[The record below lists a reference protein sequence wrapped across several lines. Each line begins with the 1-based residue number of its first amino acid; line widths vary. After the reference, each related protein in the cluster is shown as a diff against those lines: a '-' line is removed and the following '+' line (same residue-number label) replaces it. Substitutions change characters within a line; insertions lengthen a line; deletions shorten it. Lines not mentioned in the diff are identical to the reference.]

1 MPKKTARPPRKT
13 AAKPKPTSP
22 RKPKK
27 AKRRHVKAVPVHS
40 SGGFVTARFAD
51 GPKLLLIK
59 NIFDNRW
66 AVPKGHVDPGE
77 TSEQAAIREIKEE
90 TGLDA
95 AIRKPLGKNTY
106 YFRGLR
112 GPEKGKTVRKTVDMY
127 LLEAIGD
134 TTIYPEKLDPHDKLV
149 KEARWFSPD
158 EAVSAIP
165 YANLRPLAKKA
176 ARMVREGEQETHG

>member
-1 MPKKTARPPRKT
+1 MPRKTTPRKT
-13 AAKPKPTSP
+13 ATRKPTKP
-22 RKPKK
+22 RRPAK
-27 AKRRHVKAVPVHS
+27 AKRQRVKAVPVHS
-40 SGGFVTARFAD
+40 AGGFVTAEFDD

-77 TSEQAAIREIKEE
+77 TSQQAAVREVEEE
-90 TGLDA
+90 TGLKSV
-95 AIRKPLGKNTY
+95 IRRSLGKNTY

-127 LLEAIGD
+127 LLDVQGD

-176 ARMVREGEQETHG
+176 ARIVKEQKESRG